1 MTKLRLLASSLFI
14 VLIFSLTS
22 PNVIRIWH
30 WESTHQT
37 MVELAT
43 TSINDHLSIYSPVH
57 ADNDT
62 ENCFELS
69 NQKLTIYRCD
79 KNMIYEEWQSPANWK
94 VTEAIRADLNRDGH
108 EDLALVVW
116 RPFAPWPIDR
126 FLPNGGR
133 IDGFHDKAGMST
145 HLILVGWDGDEFRE
159 LWAGSALA
167 NPISDIRAVDID
179 RDGYEEL
186 IVIEG
191 EYDAFESGGNVTIWQ
206 WQGFGF
212 TLLDRMEGNY
222 SGYAV
227 YSTDKLTTILTY

>member
-14 VLIFSLTS
+14 VIILSQTS
-22 PNVIRIWH
+22 PEVIRLWY

-37 MVELAT
+37 LVEVPA
-43 TSINDHLSIYSPVH
+43 TSINDQLSIINPVYPE
-57 ADNDT
+57 NKP
-62 ENCFELS
+62 ENCIELS
-69 NQKLTIYRCD
+69 NQKLTLKQCN
-79 KNMIYEEWQSPANWK
+79 KKLSYEEWQSPENWI
-94 VTEAIRADLNRDGH
+94 VSEAIPADLNRDGVD
-108 EDLALVVW
+108 EIALVVW

-133 IDGFHDKAGMST
+133 IAGFHDKAGLSA
-145 HLILVGWDGDEFRE
+145 HLILVGWDGDEYRE

-167 NPISDIRAVDID
+167 NPISTIRAIDID

-186 IVIEG
+186 VAVEG
-191 EYDAFESGGNVTIWQ
+191 VYDAFEKGGNITIWR

-222 SGYAV
+222 SGYEV
-227 YSTDKLTTILTY
+227 YHTDQQTSILTY